1 MLRFLSKWK
10 SHVFL
15 DVELSL
21 DIVSYL
27 TRIRCKSTGL
37 LSHDPPL
44 VAHGICMT
52 SSGKKDTLRNIES
65 SKAWVYNILSDS
77 WVQQANAC
85 AEAVDPNVS
94 EINIAGLETLPSENI
109 KAPRVAEALVSLE
122 CELESTK
129 EVFNDDG
136 KHTTTIVYG
145 RIIKYHV
152 HQSVLKFI
160 GDDENRPVIDLEKM
174 RFVGRAGDITYW
186 PAGEGKSL
194 SMKRP

>member
-1 MLRFLSKWK
+1 
-10 SHVFL
+10 
-15 DVELSL
+15 
-21 DIVSYL
+21 
-27 TRIRCKSTGL
+27 
-37 LSHDPPL
+37 
-44 VAHGICMT
+44 MT